1 MTNAVQI
8 SILNFGLIYLLLI
21 IVAIIMKASKIDQ
34 TKLLLIASIRM
45 TLQLTLAG
53 YVLMYIFENPS
64 PIFVCIYVLL
74 MSIFAV
80 YRILSVNKGLNH
92 KFKLIIAGS
101 ITLSAISIVAFF
113 ISVVIRESIFNPQY
127 AIPISGMII
136 GNAMTGVTLGVR
148 TFMSKIKDSKL
159 QIEVL
164 LNQSAKPK
172 NILKPFVNTALETA
186 LLPTINSMLGMGI
199 ISLPGMMTGQMLS
212 GESPTT
218 AILYQIS
225 INICLAA
232 VVSLSVYLSLNL
244 GYKTLYNK
252 ENQFITENIGG

>member
-1 MTNAVQI
+1 MSDAVQI
-8 SILNFGLIYLLLI
+8 SIFNFALIYLLLI
-21 IVAIIMKASKIDQ
+21 IVAIIMKMSKIEQ
-34 TKLLLIASIRM
+34 TKLLIIGSIRM
-45 TLQLTLAG
+45 TIQLTLSG
-53 YVLMYIFENPS
+53 YVLMYIFDNPS
-64 PIFVCIYVLL
+64 PILVCAYVIL

-80 YRILSVNKGLNH
+80 HRILSVNKGLNNT
-92 KFKLIIAGS
+92 FKLIIAFS
-101 ITLSAISIVAFF
+101 ISLSGILIIAFF
-113 ISVVIRESIFNPQY
+113 ITVVIGESIFNPQY
-127 AIPISGMII
+127 TIPISGMIL
-136 GNAMTGVTLGVR
+136 GNAMTGITLGVR
-148 TFMSKIKDSKL
+148 TFISKIQDSKL

-164 LNQSAKPK
+164 LNQGAKPK

-199 ISLPGMMTGQMLS
+199 VSLPGMMTGQMLS

-232 VVSLSVYLSLNL
+232 VVSLSVYLALNL

-252 ENQFITENIGG
+252 ENQFLI

>member
-1 MTNAVQI
+1 MNNAVQI
-8 SILNFGLIYLLLI
+8 SIFNFTLIYLLLI
-21 IVAIIMKASKIDQ
+21 IIAIIMKTSKINQ
-34 TKLLLIASIRM
+34 TKLLIIASVRM
-45 TLQLTLAG
+45 TIQLTLAG
-53 YVLMYIFENPS
+53 YILMYIFENPS
-64 PIFVCIYVLL
+64 PIFVCTYVLL
-74 MSIFAV
+74 MSMFAV
-80 YRILSVNKGLNH
+80 YRILSVNKGLNR
-92 KFKLIIAGS
+92 KFQLIIAGS
-101 ITLSAISIVAFF
+101 ISISAIIIVLFF
-113 ISVVIRESIFNPQY
+113 ITVVVGESIFNPQY
-127 AIPISGMII
+127 TIPISGMII
-136 GNAMTGVTLGVR
+136 GNAMTGITLGVK

-164 LNQSAKPK
+164 LNQSAKPN

-199 ISLPGMMTGQMLS
+199 VSLPGMMTGQILS
-212 GESPTT
+212 GESPTS

-252 ENQFITENIGG
+252 ENQFIIQ